1 MNSDFNDRQS
11 DLQILSVGIL
21 KFTTDSRIEVLY
33 EPRSAIK
40 PGLVFTTRAH
50 REICGN
56 SRGEGLGLTGR
67 KCDTL

>member
-33 EPRSAIK
+33 EPRSAI
-40 PGLVFTTRAH
+40 
-50 REICGN
+50 
-56 SRGEGLGLTGR
+56 
-67 KCDTL
+67 